1 MHRTQIQ
8 LEEWQY
14 EALVREAESA
24 GTSLAQLVRT
34 AVSQYLEGQR
44 RAPGSRELSRIA
56 GIAEDA
62 GATGRDH
69 DRLLYGGRRPP
80 GESDGDGNGGG

>member
-14 EALVREAESA
+14 ELLLREAESA
-24 GTSLAQLVRT
+24 GTSLAHQVRV
-34 AVSQYLEGQR
+34 AVSRYLEARRRPEEGQR
-44 RAPGSRELSRIA
+44 LSSIA

-62 GATGRDH
+62 TATAADH
-69 DRLLYGGRRPP
+69 DHVLYDRAPGSGGD
-80 GESDGDGNGGG
+80 DGTPDREG